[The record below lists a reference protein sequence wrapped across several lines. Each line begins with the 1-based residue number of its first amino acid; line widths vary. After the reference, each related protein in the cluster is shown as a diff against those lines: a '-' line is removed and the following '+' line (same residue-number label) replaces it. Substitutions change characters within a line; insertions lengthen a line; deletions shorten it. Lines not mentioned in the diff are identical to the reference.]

1 MVKLQEVSYGYEQVM
16 FGLAELDFTN
26 QITEVLGI
34 SVPDDAIGSDT
45 MRVQLA
51 MVRCALVS
59 PRRRV
64 LGALWCWA
72 EQAIRSSSIALLPS
86 GAVRSSLY

>member
-1 MVKLQEVSYGYEQVM
+1 VQANGMVKLQEVSYQYERVM
-16 FGLAELDFTN
+16 FGEAELDFTN

-51 MVRCALVS
+51 MVRCAPGVDFSILLTLNS
-59 PRRRV
+59 IRKPRRRV
-64 LGALWCWA
+64 LGALW
-72 EQAIRSSSIALLPS
+72 
-86 GAVRSSLY
+86 